1 MRRTTLLSN
10 LDVLEKRQGLE
21 GLAKVTAEV
30 PYICEMPVIIFI
42 NRSEYKTLPYEL

>member
-10 LDVLEKRQGLE
+10 LEVLEKRQGLE

-30 PYICEMPVIIFI
+30 PYICEMPVIIFV
-42 NRSEYKTLPYEL
+42 NRSEYNSPSCEL